1 MTLEFELD
9 PWTWA
14 AIWAALRAAYIIY
27 WTWAS

>member
-1 MTLEFELD
+1 MTLEFD
-9 PWTWA
+9 AWTWA